1 VTPNYLVLGAGMMG
15 RAAAYDLAQ
24 FDPSARVVIAD
35 INAEAADIA
44 VRTAGPNVRPLLLDV
59 NADGALAKAL
69 AGMDVVIS
77 AVSYSINERLTHAA
91 IDAGVHMCDMG
102 GNNDVVDRQLALDGH
117 AQTAGVTI
125 VPNCGLAPGLINM
138 LGMDGV
144 RAFDAVESVKLRVG
158 GLPLHPRPPLQ
169 YQIVF
174 SVEGLINEYVE
185 PAEVIRGGRR
195 VTVPSMADLESLSF
209 PEPFTALEAFNTS
222 GGLSILPRLLEG
234 TVAELDYKTIRYPGH
249 CEKMRTLLDL
259 GFASHEPIMI
269 GNSVRTSREL
279 FTELLRRKL
288 DTGGPDVIL
297 ARSSVTGT
305 KGGAR
310 ACLVS
315 EFVDYYDEAT
325 GMSAMMRTTAYP
337 TSIIAQQLAHGLI
350 TRRGVL
356 TPEVCA
362 PAADMVEQLAR
373 RGITISTTLTEE
385 KGA

>member
-1 VTPNYLVLGAGMMG
+1 MMG

-24 FDPSARVVIAD
+24 FDPSAHIVVAD
-35 INAEAADIA
+35 INAEAADRA
-44 VRTAGPNVRPLLLDV
+44 ARTAGPNVRPLVLDV
-59 NADGALAKAL
+59 NAEGALANTL

-77 AVSYSINERLTHAA
+77 AVSYSVNERLTRAA

-102 GNNDVVDRQLALDGH
+102 GNNDVVDRQLAMDGQ

-125 VPNCGLAPGLINM
+125 VPNCGLAPGLINV
-138 LGMDGV
+138 LAMDGV
-144 RAFDAVESVKLRVG
+144 RAFDTVESVKLRVG

-169 YQIVF
+169 YQIAF

-195 VTVPSMADLESLSF
+195 VTVPSMADLESVSF
-209 PEPFTALEAFNTS
+209 PEPFAALEAFNTS

-269 GNSVRTSREL
+269 GTSVRTSREL

-315 EFVDYYDEAT
+315 ELVDYYDEAT

-337 TSIIAQQLAHGLI
+337 TSIIAQQLAHGVI

-362 PAADMVEQLAR
+362 PAADMIQQLAR

-385 KGA
+385 QGA